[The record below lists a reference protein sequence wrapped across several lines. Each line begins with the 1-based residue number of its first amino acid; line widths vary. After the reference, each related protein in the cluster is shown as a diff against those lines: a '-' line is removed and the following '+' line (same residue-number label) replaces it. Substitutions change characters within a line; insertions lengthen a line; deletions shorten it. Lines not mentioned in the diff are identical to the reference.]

1 MATKAR
7 VKMPA
12 ATTREPP
19 SERRRLPKRS
29 SSSASTLR
37 RDPPGSS
44 NVIITGYTSVNTDL
58 PPITSSD
65 VLRPAGDASSPQ
77 TRPRESPG
85 GSPGS
90 STSSG
95 VSSLGSASLQ
105 RKLPRSPAKRSASL
119 HQQRPSSING
129 FGGPSTSDTSSV
141 SSSPESERLDEDEL
155 TCAICLDLLHR
166 PRSLPCGH
174 SFCLVC
180 LQNYVNSCRMMFTCP
195 SCRAAAQVPH
205 EGVVGL
211 PINKVL
217 AKGAQLMRQ
226 RRQCGDTPVC
236 FTCQTAV
243 GVSECGHCGR
253 MWCDICGASHAL
265 SVRDAVIELQERLVA
280 ARETLYYRAEEDELR
295 FDKLEENIKDAV
307 TERIEQV
314 NEDGRRLISQVQEM
328 RKDNQQRSE
337 NLAED
342 ITDLL
347 KTNISLKEDVP
358 VEWKKVGR
366 LHAKLSHLAKAVSAA
381 KGPRVTLDE
390 STFSLSTPSVEVPE
404 IQVEVRTEE
413 DEEKPATQKDY
424 SLLYRSKSSL
434 ARIRWGQQLGERPA
448 GVAVSPWTSQIFV
461 SGSDTCRIFMFDS
474 SGRQVASFGSRGRK
488 DGQFL
493 CPISIAFS
501 HVSKEVFISDKWKH
515 CIHVF
520 DSDGNFI
527 RQLGRKGKGFGH
539 FISPEGIATDR
550 FGRIYVADT
559 CNHRVQI
566 LDSDGVFLREV
577 GVVSSETLQ
586 DGRRFTKS
594 EFNEPSG
601 VAASLDGSRVYV
613 VDTGNHRIK
622 VFDGA
627 TGERILMFGSRG
639 QHKGQFESPECIAVD
654 AEGFILVGDSGNGR
668 VQVFRPNGNFVR
680 YLGTRG
686 NCHGEFGWVSGIA
699 VSKNLDVVVTDF
711 KNNLVAMF

>member
-1 MATKAR
+1 MASKAK
-7 VKMPA
+7 VKMPG
-12 ATTREPP
+12 ATTQEPP

-29 SSSASTLR
+29 SSSASSLR
-37 RDPPGSS
+37 RDPPGHS
-44 NVIITGYTSVNTDL
+44 NVVITGYTSVNTDL

-65 VLRPAGDASSPQ
+65 VLKPAGDASSPQ

-105 RKLPRSPAKRSASL
+105 RKLPRSPAKRSASM
-119 HQQRPSSING
+119 HQQRPSSVNG

-141 SSSPESERLDEDEL
+141 SSSPESESLDEDEL

-205 EGVVGL
+205 EGVMGL
-211 PINKVL
+211 PINRVL
-217 AKGAQLMRQ
+217 AKGAQVLRQ

-265 SVRDAVIELQERLVA
+265 SVRDAVVELQERLVA
-280 ARETLYYRAEEDELR
+280 ARETLFYRAEEDEFR

-314 NEDGRRLISQVQEM
+314 NEDGRRLISQW
-328 RKDNQQRSE
+328 
-337 NLAED
+337 
-342 ITDLL
+342 
-347 KTNISLKEDVP
+347 KT
-358 VEWKKVGR
+358 VGR
-366 LHAKLSHLAKAVSAA
+366 LHAKLSHLVKAVSAA
-381 KGPRVTLDE
+381 KGPRVTLDD

-404 IQVEVRTEE
+404 TQVEGRNEE
-413 DEEKPATQKDY
+413 EEERPVTQKDY

-434 ARIRWGQQLGERPA
+434 ARIRWGQHLGERPA

-474 SGRQVASFGSRGRK
+474 SGRQVSSFGSRGRK

-577 GVVSSETLQ
+577 GVVSSETLK

-622 VFDGA
+622 VFDGM
-627 TGERILMFGSRG
+627 TGERVLVFGSRG

>member
-1 MATKAR
+1 
-7 VKMPA
+7 MPG
-12 ATTREPP
+12 ATTQEPP

-29 SSSASTLR
+29 SSSASNLR
-37 RDPPGSS
+37 RDPPGHS
-44 NVIITGYTSVNTDL
+44 NVVITGYTSVNTDL

-65 VLRPAGDASSPQ
+65 VLKPDASDPQ

-105 RKLPRSPAKRSASL
+105 RKLPRSPAKRSASM
-119 HQQRPSSING
+119 HQQRPSSFNG

-141 SSSPESERLDEDEL
+141 SSSPESESLDEDEL

-211 PINKVL
+211 PINRVL
-217 AKGAQLMRQ
+217 AKGAQVMRQ

-265 SVRDAVIELQERLVA
+265 SVREAVVELQERLVA
-280 ARETLYYRAEEDELR
+280 ARETLFYRAEEDEFR

-342 ITDLL
+342 IANLL
-347 KTNISLKEDVP
+347 KTNISLKEDVSL
-358 VEWKKVGR
+358 EWKTVGR
-366 LHAKLSHLAKAVSAA
+366 LHAKLSHLVKALSAA
-381 KGPRVTLDE
+381 KGPRVTLDDSCSYFIE
-390 STFSLSTPSVEVPE
+390 GAVFKHNRLLSFHARLIAFV
-404 IQVEVRTEE
+404 IN
-413 DEEKPATQKDY
+413 
-424 SLLYRSKSSL
+424 RSKSSL
-434 ARIRWGQQLGERPA
+434 ARIRWGQHLGERPA

-474 SGRQVASFGSRGRK
+474 SGRQVSSFGSRGRK

-520 DSDGNFI
+520 DPDGNFI

-577 GVVSSETLQ
+577 GVVSSETLK

-622 VFDGA
+622 VFDGV
-627 TGERILMFGSRG
+627 TGERVLMFGSRG

>member
-1 MATKAR
+1 MASKAK
-7 VKMPA
+7 VKMPG
-12 ATTREPP
+12 ATTQEPP

-29 SSSASTLR
+29 SSSASSLR
-37 RDPPGSS
+37 RDPPGHS
-44 NVIITGYTSVNTDL
+44 NVVITGYTSVNTDL

-65 VLRPAGDASSPQ
+65 VLKPAGDALNPQ
-77 TRPRESPG
+77 IRSRESPG

-105 RKLPRSPAKRSASL
+105 RKLPRSPAKRSASM
-119 HQQRPSSING
+119 HQQRPSSVNG

-141 SSSPESERLDEDEL
+141 SSSPESESLDEDEL

-211 PINKVL
+211 PTNRVL
-217 AKGAQLMRQ
+217 AKGAQVLRQ
-226 RRQCGDTPVC
+226 QRQCGDTPVC
-236 FTCQTAV
+236 FTCHTAV

-265 SVRDAVIELQERLVA
+265 SVRDAVVELQERLVA
-280 ARETLYYRAEEDELR
+280 ARETLFYRVEEDEFR

-314 NEDGRRLISQVQEM
+314 NEDGRRLISQ
-328 RKDNQQRSE
+328 
-337 NLAED
+337 
-342 ITDLL
+342 
-347 KTNISLKEDVP
+347 
-358 VEWKKVGR
+358 WKRVGR
-366 LHAKLSHLAKAVSAA
+366 LHAKLSHLVKAVSAA
-381 KGPRVTLDE
+381 KGPRVTLDDN
-390 STFSLSTPSVEVPE
+390 TFSLSTPSIEVPE
-404 IQVEVRTEE
+404 TQVEVRTEE
-413 DEEKPATQKDY
+413 GEEKQVTQKDY

-434 ARIRWGQQLGERPA
+434 ARIRWGQHLGERPA

-474 SGRQVASFGSRGRK
+474 SGRQVSSFGSRGRK

-577 GVVSSETLQ
+577 GVVSSETLK

-622 VFDGA
+622 VFDGV
-627 TGERILMFGSRG
+627 TGERVLMFGSRG